1 MRTRASTAAFRGE
14 HKSLGG
20 DYAQPASAAYALE
33 LNPFIGFHVPNAMKI
48 IPEKHAVIAGGHVA
62 AFDAVGQNRF
72 HIHAGA
78 EGVSLVVGIDNFLH
92 DQRMLY

>member
-1 MRTRASTAAFRGE
+1 MRAGAAAAAFRGE

-20 DYAQPASAAYALE
+20 DNAEPTAAANALE

-62 AFDAVGQNRF
+62 AFD
-72 HIHAGA
+72 
-78 EGVSLVVGIDNFLH
+78 SLRQIVTH
-92 DQRMLY
+92 